1 MAYTKQ
7 DIDKM
12 NSDVYRDKMQNEPGF
27 VEAVNAIE
35 FGVKDARDR
44 VSTQHAGYQ
53 PAGPVSSVQYDQE
66 GREIVPAV
74 PVIVE
79 VPVVEVP
86 VPVTGQPPY
95 EDENGKNWN
104 YNPVTKEWDIPIV
117 PDAPVSKKFEI
128 RYQPIDDSGNAIGGE
143 QVVKYEAETEIS
155 ATHPLIQQL
164 IKNHMES
171 IKGMRKLVKNARLGI
186 TEEVKESIPETA
198 PRYSAEDEVTRF
210 TEADFPGL
218 VPEIARKKADAL
230 NRNQDETIQ
239 NRALLE
245 ANAFTAAEPRY
256 VRSNDNMGTLLN
268 WMVKNNLKPVRA
280 NFQLAFDTLVAE
292 GILLLPPTKREEA
305 TVPVVAP
312 IANSGELSAA
322 PPVASRITE
331 PAVAPE
337 KRPVAGVGTGLTDN
351 NSSHVEPITRDPL
364 VDGFILE
371 VVVRDEKGKATGQVK
386 VYKGLEALDRM
397 PSEEYKRRYNANPSQ
412 FMRQVDAVEATRR
425 RSKQAR

>member
-53 PAGPVSSVQYDQE
+53 PAGPVSTVQYDQE

-74 PVIVE
+74 VEAPTTEVEPAMVE
-79 VPVVEVP
+79 VAVVTQPVL
-86 VPVTGQPPY
+86 
-95 EDENGKNWN
+95 
-104 YNPVTKEWDIPIV
+104 
-117 PDAPVSKKFEI
+117 DAPVSKKFEI

-412 FMRQVDAVEATRR
+412 FSRQVEAVEATRR

>member
-53 PAGPVSSVQYDQE
+53 PAGPVSTVQYDQE

-74 PVIVE
+74 VEAPTTEVEPAMVAVVPQPVL
-79 VPVVEVP
+79 
-86 VPVTGQPPY
+86 
-95 EDENGKNWN
+95 
-104 YNPVTKEWDIPIV
+104 
-117 PDAPVSKKFEI
+117 DAPVSKKFEI

-337 KRPVAGVGTGLTDN
+337 KRPVAGVGTGLTDK

-412 FMRQVDAVEATRR
+412 FSRQVEAVEATRR